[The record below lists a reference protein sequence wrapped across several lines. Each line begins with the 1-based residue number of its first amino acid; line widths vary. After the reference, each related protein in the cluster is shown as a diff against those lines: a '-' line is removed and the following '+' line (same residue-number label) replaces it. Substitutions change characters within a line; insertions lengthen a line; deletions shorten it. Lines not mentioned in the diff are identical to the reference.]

1 MKTKKMSRS
10 ESGKRGAEATH
21 KKRYE
26 AIKEL
31 SGFLNKHDLNW
42 VQAKWKTEHLLKL
55 LEAYQH
61 NV

>member
-1 MKTKKMSRS
+1 MKNKDKVRA
-10 ESGKRGAEATH
+10 GKAGAQQTH

-26 AIKEL
+26 ALTEL
-31 SGFLNKHDLNW
+31 SKYLNKHDLNW
-42 VQAKWKTEHLLKL
+42 IQAKWETTHILKL